1 MTPRFGFVGGS
12 LALDFVNT
20 VGDRLH
26 QPTRRDY
33 FGSMADVIDWA
44 VAAGL
49 TQARSIRGGSASDL
63 RRVVA
68 TRERLYRIFVAF
80 AGGRTASANAL
91 APLNDLVGA
100 ARRQQRIVPTPA
112 GCAWSWARSVPQ
124 LDRVVGEI
132 ALDAAALLTSPRHTQ
147 IRQCQD
153 DCCGWLFVD
162 QSRSGRR
169 RWCSMDDCGN
179 RAKARRH
186 YQRTRERQSGQQRVG
201 SASRPRRRRLRGA

>member
-20 VGDRLH
+20 VGNRLH
-26 QPTRRDY
+26 KPARRDY
-33 FGSMADVIDWA
+33 FRSMADVVDWA

-49 TQARSIRGGSASDL
+49 TQARSIRGGSGSDL

-68 TRERLYRIFVAF
+68 TRERFYRIFVAF
-80 AGGRTASANAL
+80 ADDLAS
-91 APLNDLVGA
+91 LNDLVWA
-100 ARRQQRIVPTPA
+100 ARRQQRITPTPA
-112 GCAWSWARSVPQ
+112 GFAWRWARSVPE

-147 IRQCQD
+147 IRQCHD
-153 DCCGWLFVD
+153 DYCGWLFVD

-169 RWCSMDDCGN
+169 RWCSMGDCGN

-186 YQRTRERQSGQQRVG
+186 YERTRERQSGQQRVG
-201 SASRPRRRRLRGA
+201 RVSRTRRRKLREA